1 LDYEGFRTAMMRHRF
16 LWFLAIA
23 VLLAFVLLGTYFD
36 RVHAAWQGGGQ
47 KIGEVTADSTLS
59 PYWSSRIQQWSELIT
74 QEAMDNGLDPDFVAA
89 VVEAESNGSQ
99 SVVSRVG
106 AVGLMGIMPAGPGL
120 EWRPT
125 EEQLFKPN
133 VNLSWGVGILG
144 EIIRQSGGD
153 ISAALAAYSGG
164 WDQVTSRVPRQYAS
178 QVLDLYGRAVAVRN
192 GVSPEIA
199 SKWTV
204 ATELTRGHI
213 PAEELILHDQ
223 PVSGLRKYGEHTV
236 FHYTGENGYTYYVR
250 GYAVP
255 LALVVPLE
263 TNPRTSGSDS
273 VDSQLMERLGVTE
286 TKISDSNPRVLL
298 ACLPSLSRLRGQL
311 ATRWFAPSS
320 CPSWHP

>member
-1 LDYEGFRTAMMRHRF
+1 ML
-16 LWFLAIA
+16 
-23 VLLAFVLLGTYFD
+23 VLLGTYSN
-36 RVHAAWQGGGQ
+36 RVRAAALQDGGESLVEQESGL
-47 KIGEVTADSTLS
+47 SLS
-59 PYWSSRIQQWSELIT
+59 PYWSDSIRQWSDLIT
-74 QEAMDNGLDPDFVAA
+74 KEALANGLDPDFVAA
-89 VVEAESNGSQ
+89 VVEAESNGNQ
-99 SVVSRVG
+99 FVVSRVG
-106 AVGLMGIMPAGPGL
+106 AVGLMGIMPTGPGL

-125 EEQLFKPN
+125 EEQLFRPN
-133 VNLSWGVGILG
+133 INLSWGVAILG

-153 ISAALAAYSGG
+153 ITAALAAYSGG

-192 GVSPEIA
+192 RVAPEIA
-199 SKWTV
+199 SKWTI

-213 PAEELILHDQ
+213 PVEELILHEQ
-223 PVSGLRKYGEHTV
+223 PISGLRKYGEHVV
-236 FHYTGENGYTYYVR
+236 FHFTDDKGYTYYVR

-263 TNPRTSGSDS
+263 MNPDASRSDS

-286 TKISDSNPRVLL
+286 TKISDSNPRVIL
-298 ACLPSLSRLRGQL
+298 ACLPSLSRLRGRL

>member
-1 LDYEGFRTAMMRHRF
+1 MRKGFRWLSALVF
-16 LWFLAIA
+16 LLM
-23 VLLAFVLLGTYFD
+23 LVLLGTYSN
-36 RVHAAWQGGGQ
+36 RVRAAALQDGGESLVEQ
-47 KIGEVTADSTLS
+47 EAESPLS
-59 PYWSSRIQQWSELIT
+59 PYWSDLIRQWSDLIVK
-74 QEAMDNGLDPDFVAA
+74 EALANGLDPDFVAA
-89 VVEAESNGSQ
+89 VVEAESNGNQ
-99 SVVSRVG
+99 FVVSRVG
-106 AVGLMGIMPAGPGL
+106 AVGLMGIMPTGPGL

-133 VNLSWGVGILG
+133 VNLSWGVAILG

-153 ISAALAAYSGG
+153 ITAALAAYSGG

-192 GVSPEIA
+192 RVSPEIA
-199 SKWTV
+199 SKWTI

-213 PAEELILHDQ
+213 PVEELILHEQ
-223 PVSGLRKYGEHTV
+223 PISGLRKYGEHV
-236 FHYTGENGYTYYVR
+236 VLHYTDDKGYTYYVR

-263 TNPRTSGSDS
+263 MNPDASRSDS
-273 VDSQLMERLGVTE
+273 VDGQLMERLGVTE
-286 TKISDSNPRVLL
+286 TKISDSNPRVIL